1 MPEEAE
7 WKQKYRDSVIE
18 MEAAEDRCRQ
28 IEKVLRQL
36 VNRLCAAGM
45 GVHARLDDELT
56 NVAAANRRNANVAE
70 LETLTASLT
79 RAVADVDQVAP
90 VANPASTQVLSTRWE
105 STCAAVAYV
114 LESVSLN
121 EAEESAVTALRLE
134 LGRARTDAELA
145 KVLRRT
151 ADLIQERRELIAR
164 ERLQAAAVLA
174 AVSNGLHELADYF
187 SVSVDSHRLSQAD
200 AEALDAGLLSRV
212 RELSKE
218 SQSAVDL
225 GELRDLVSGGLQSVA
240 LCVREFRARSEARLG
255 EEAVRMQEMR
265 GRVAALEI
273 ETQGL
278 HAKLAQERDRARVDP
293 LTNVANRKA
302 FDEHMAQ
309 EIARRSH
316 TDGPVALLLWDV
328 DDFKAIN
335 DGFGH
340 RAGDRVLQ
348 SVGRC
353 FSSGVR
359 STDFVA
365 RIGGEEFAIVLV
377 GLPIDAATRIA
388 DQLRSSVEEL
398 RFHFRGEPVRVTA
411 SCGIT
416 EVLEG
421 DSAEGAFDRADAAL
435 YRAKSGGKNA
445 VIAA

>member
-1 MPEEAE
+1 LPEDAE

-18 MEAAEDRCRQ
+18 MGAAEDRWRH

-56 NVAAANRRNANVAE
+56 NVAAANRRNASVAE

-90 VANPASTQVLSTRWE
+90 VSNPASTQVLSTRWE

-114 LESVSLN
+114 LERVSLN
-121 EAEESAVTALRLE
+121 EVEESAVKALRLE
-134 LGRARTDAELA
+134 LGRARTDPELA

-151 ADLIQERRELIAR
+151 ADLIQERRDVVAR

-174 AVSNGLHELADYF
+174 AVSNGLHELVDYF
-187 SVSVDSHRLSQAD
+187 SVSADSHRLSQAD
-200 AEALDAGLLSRV
+200 AEALDAGLLSQV
-212 RELSKE
+212 RELSKG

-225 GELRDLVSGGLQSVA
+225 GELQNLVSAGLQSVA
-240 LCVREFRARSEARLG
+240 LCVREFRARADARRG

-278 HAKLAQERDRARVDP
+278 NAKLAQERDRARVDP

-328 DDFKAIN
+328 DDFKGIN

-359 STDFVA
+359 PTDFVA

-377 GLPIDAATRIA
+377 GLPLDAATRIA
-388 DQLRSSVEEL
+388 DQLRSSVEAL